1 MTSKAVIQHLLLV
14 VDGSQDGKKDMV
26 FVNSLLQ
33 ARYHPRM
40 LKGATI
46 LKLLKIEKAKGK
58 KRLSYT
64 SLLFQCFGVSSK
76 PRILKNV
83 IFNTLPVL

>member
-1 MTSKAVIQHLLLV
+1 MTSKAIIQHLLLV
-14 VDGSQDGKKDMV
+14 VDGSQDGKNDMV

-58 KRLSYT
+58 KKDCVTLLCCSNASGYRLS
-64 SLLFQCFGVSSK
+64 LGF
-76 PRILKNV
+76 
-83 IFNTLPVL
+83 